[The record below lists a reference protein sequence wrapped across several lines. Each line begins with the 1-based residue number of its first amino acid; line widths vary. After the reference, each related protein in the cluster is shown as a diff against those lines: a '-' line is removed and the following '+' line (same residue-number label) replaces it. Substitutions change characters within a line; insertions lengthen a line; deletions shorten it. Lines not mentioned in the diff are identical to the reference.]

1 MMRGAHV
8 LLYSTDVPADRA
20 FFRDVLEFPYV
31 DDGDGWLIFKLP
43 AAEMGI
49 HPSDGSFQQRHGDVA
64 IAGSVLYLMCDNIR
78 EMVHSL
84 QSSGTNCASLADQEC
99 GISTTLTLPSGGRIG
114 LYQPKTQT
122 GHRWQ
127 TRALSHARIGDAML
141 HERVLASGGD
151 ALVRTLGRRSQKR
164 SVSWTAQDTTRTQ

>member
-8 LLYSTDVPADRA
+8 LLYSTDAPADRA

-78 EMVHSL
+78 EMVQSL
-84 QSSGTNCASLADQEC
+84 QSRGTNCASLEEAEW

-114 LYQPKTQT
+114 LYQPK
-122 GHRWQ
+122 HK
-127 TRALSHARIGDAML
+127 
-141 HERVLASGGD
+141 LAIE
-151 ALVRTLGRRSQKR
+151 
-164 SVSWTAQDTTRTQ
+164 W

>member
-1 MMRGAHV
+1 MIGQTISHYRIVEKLGGGGM
-8 LLYSTDVPADRA
+8 
-20 FFRDVLEFPYV
+20 
-31 DDGDGWLIFKLP
+31 GDGWLIFKLL

-151 ALVRTLGRRSQKR
+151 ALVAYSRSPEPETLGLVDR
-164 SVSWTAQDTTRTQ
+164 AGHNEDTVTFKQ